1 MVNVIGEHNVQF
13 KTIRSSGGAGADH
26 SQPLD
31 ADQRSD
37 AGTQLC
43 EGPPKLEAGVR
54 GNASA
59 AGHAE
64 ALPPA
69 VTKAERA
76 EERTGILMLREA
88 LSDPLIPNPPK
99 WRAARAFAQA
109 QRAQLAKERRER
121 VRLYAEEGILTV
133 PQVAERERCVQTSI
147 RQDCQLLGVR
157 LRASVIKVS
166 PYQGQISARRDRLE
180 EMATTGM
187 TRAAAAEELGVSE
200 ATVRRDLL
208 VARIKWEGKR

>member
-1 MVNVIGEHNVQF
+1 MVNVIGEF
-13 KTIRSSGGAGADH
+13 RSV
-26 SQPLD
+26 
-31 ADQRSD
+31 RS
-37 AGTQLC
+37 
-43 EGPPKLEAGVR
+43 
-54 GNASA
+54 NNN
-59 AGHAE
+59 HAE
-64 ALPPA
+64 IATEQRDYDEAKCVQGQAKPEAAIGRAEGTAANVRAVPKA

-76 EERTGILMLREA
+76 EERLGILMLREA
-88 LSDPLIPNPPK
+88 LNDPLIPNPPK
-99 WRAARAFAQA
+99 WRAATAFAQA
-109 QRAQLAKERRER
+109 QRAQLATERRER

-133 PQVAERERCVQTSI
+133 PQVAERERCVQTTI